1 MVGPALQT
9 RVLVFWEADTAFYP
23 GVVTAISGD
32 ETTVTHDDGDVMKY
46 NFAEEVWFEEVRVGS
61 RIRVFWPA
69 DAKFYGG
76 EVTRPSGDK
85 CTVLH
90 DDDER
95 QTYRLTDEVYF
106 VEASG
111 VHYDGRFATGYK
123 CVCYREA
130 QSKAMPYRLRLQ
142 SEPWN
147 DTRGFATANEAA
159 AYYAVHHAS
168 APPVAPMLKP
178 DPEASE
184 PPPPAAP
191 VAKPPAPSPKPKPL
205 EPPAPAAKPKRLEPH
220 SPAAKPKRLEEP
232 HSPAAKA
239 KPLVPSPPA
248 AKAKPLEPPPPASS
262 VGCLCGDHPR
272 GVLGCLLLFGHG
284 GKCIV
289 PSAAASAG
297 AGKRPRS
304 GLPEPLEGERRPD
317 KAPTRDT
324 AKDPARA
331 DARSGSKGS
340 AAPAGKKGEGK
351 GEGKGEAAADEAT
364 CTLPPSR
371 AVVTTSL
378 VTSTLSPASQS
389 SSQSSMQSSMQSS
402 GQSAGSFQLK
412 ARGRLVALEATLW
425 ASSQRRPPCTVSE
438 LFGTGGGR

>member
-76 EVTRPSGDK
+76 EVTRLSGDK

-184 PPPPAAP
+184 PPPPAGRTRI
-191 VAKPPAPSPKPKPL
+191 L
-205 EPPAPAAKPKRLEPH
+205 
-220 SPAAKPKRLEEP
+220 
-232 HSPAAKA
+232 
-239 KPLVPSPPA
+239 
-248 AKAKPLEPPPPASS
+248 
-262 VGCLCGDHPR
+262 R
-272 GVLGCLLLFGHG
+272 G
-284 GKCIV
+284 
-289 PSAAASAG
+289 
-297 AGKRPRS
+297 
-304 GLPEPLEGERRPD
+304 RR
-317 KAPTRDT
+317 
-324 AKDPARA
+324 
-331 DARSGSKGS
+331 
-340 AAPAGKKGEGK
+340 
-351 GEGKGEAAADEAT
+351 DEQNA
-364 CTLPPSR
+364 SR
-371 AVVTTSL
+371 ARFL
-378 VTSTLSPASQS
+378 D
-389 SSQSSMQSSMQSS
+389 
-402 GQSAGSFQLK
+402 GS
-412 ARGRLVALEATLW
+412 
-425 ASSQRRPPCTVSE
+425 
-438 LFGTGGGR
+438 